1 MDHHC
6 PWLATCVGL
15 RNYKAFLLFL
25 VYVTLFCW
33 LCFAVSFSWT
43 WHELL
48 TQGPYA
54 DTLMPVHYVILAVIS
69 GIIGLVLAG
78 FTSWHLSLAW
88 RNQTTIECLEK
99 TRYLTPLR
107 KSMQHQS
114 LGGRSYGEQLREIHT
129 NALPG
134 ISRPEEGEERRSPTP
149 TPASTTDTAASL
161 EASPRPNLSAA
172 QSSLQRLNYTQHERT
187 RERARYEEYLDEK
200 DSERLP
206 HAFDLGWRDN
216 LRHLFGPTPWLWALP
231 ICNTTGDGWRWE
243 VGPKWREKRE
253 EIRREREARWAGD
266 NRHGSG
272 GIWCG
277 EEEGEGEGGGGGEE
291 GGGEE
296 GEERHYVDSRAAVVP
311 PNGRTGERRRG
322 REEGDQAM
330 SLRSLPSSTRPP
342 RSHGY
347 DGADDDDDDDDD
359 DDEEEDYEEEDYNSE
374 SQ

>member
-1 MDHHC
+1 MGSEAGTMVLYGVDVLSAGVCLWNDNMGGPTTATAGIILYVLLNWSYSTAVFVDPGSPLSSGNGYSFLPTAEPSTSSSFTVKSTGGTRYCKKCQTRKPDRAHHCSTCKRCVLKMDHHC

-43 WHELL
+43 WNELL
-48 TQGPYA
+48 TQGPYT

-243 VGPKWREKRE
+243 VGPKWTEKRE
-253 EIRREREARWAGD
+253 EIRREREA
-266 NRHGSG
+266 
-272 GIWCG
+272 
-277 EEEGEGEGGGGGEE
+277 
-291 GGGEE
+291 
-296 GEERHYVDSRAAVVP
+296 
-311 PNGRTGERRRG
+311 
-322 REEGDQAM
+322 
-330 SLRSLPSSTRPP
+330 
-342 RSHGY
+342 
-347 DGADDDDDDDDD
+347 
-359 DDEEEDYEEEDYNSE
+359 
-374 SQ
+374 